1 MNTPPEI
8 VPTSVDPNLMAT
20 RYGIPYEGG
29 IYGETSSHGLLE
41 PRRILRVVVKKWL
54 TIVLVLLFAGTA
66 AAYYL
71 LTTPKVYQAESLVEL
86 SVRRPRLLTQQAAVI
101 EEQAGASQSEEIFNT
116 RLEKFKGRTMMLAA
130 LNRLFVVY
138 PAAFGLSGTNTAG
151 TLSDVET
158 FREKGLSPYQHG
170 LKLTL
175 LRRTRLVRVVFEN
188 TDPALAAAA
197 CNAFAEAA
205 EASAYDENRISS
217 DAAVVWLEAQAE
229 SQRKELLKSDDLLLK
244 FRQEHKIDVLDS
256 QRKTVENALL
266 DFNKSLVDIESREAC
281 ERDLLSTLEGLDLN
295 PERAGE
301 LPAGIPRAEEI
312 SLALGKWRAAIAERD
327 NLLTQFTPQHP
338 EVKAKDRGVALH
350 RSQALEALAR
360 AKSTTQSNCEL
371 LTKQAASLRQK
382 KAGQAQ
388 LASELELQ
396 IIEGRTRLAGLER
409 SRDSADQSYRGILTR
424 IQDARMAADE
434 NTATIKLVE
443 KAAVPAVPVKPRP
456 IRVLAL
462 AILLGL
468 MAGGGL
474 ALITDAMEDHATSPD
489 DFNGSDVPILAVV
502 PHAKTTERAAVAT
515 STIHQ
520 RFSQITEAY
529 AGLRAML
536 DSPQHKDRSQV
547 VLIASSVPGEG
558 KTVTSCNLAAS
569 WAKRGRRVLLVDFD
583 LRRPRLAGIF
593 SMPSGQRGL
602 LEALD
607 QDPDGSSMAN
617 LSYPVAECPG
627 LHVIASRPFNGA
639 SPAEVVGTPAVAA
652 LISWARA
659 HYDHVVLDAPPLGL
673 VSDALALA
681 PLVDC
686 TLVMARPETSRKQL
700 TWHTIRRFR
709 ESGHHSLALVIND
722 VDYSRAAYGS
732 YDPYYYYHRNYQ
744 AYTTEESAET

>member
-1 MNTPPEI
+1 MNTPPEV
-8 VPTSVDPNLMAT
+8 VPPSADPNPLLT
-20 RYGIPYEGG
+20 RTGAPYYRDTYGVPPHG
-29 IYGETSSHGLLE
+29 ILE
-41 PRRILRVVVKKWL
+41 PRHILRVVTQKWL

-71 LTTPKVYQAESLVEL
+71 LTTPKVYHAESLIEL

-130 LNRLFVVY
+130 LSRLFVIY
-138 PAAFGLSGTNTAG
+138 PGAFGLSETNTAG
-151 TLSDVET
+151 AVLNAET
-158 FREKGLSPYQHG
+158 FREKELNPYQSG
-170 LKLTL
+170 LELTL
-175 LRRTRLVRVVFEN
+175 LRRTRLVRVVFEHP
-188 TDPALAAAA
+188 DPVLAAAA

-229 SQRKELLKSDDLLLK
+229 SQRKELLKSDDLLLQ
-244 FRQEHKIDVLDS
+244 FRQVHKIDVLDS
-256 QRKTVENALL
+256 QRKTVENALM

-312 SLALGKWRAAIAERD
+312 SLALGKWRAAITERET
-327 NLLTQFTPQHP
+327 LLTQFTSQHP
-338 EVKAKDRGVALH
+338 EVKAKDRGVALY

-371 LTKQAASLRQK
+371 LTKQAESLRQK
-382 KAGQAQ
+382 KIAQSQ
-388 LASELELQ
+388 LASDLEMQ
-396 IIEGRTRLAGLER
+396 IIEGRTRLAALER

-443 KAAVPAVPVKPRP
+443 KAVIPVLPVKPRP
-456 IRVLAL
+456 IRILAL

-468 MAGGGL
+468 ISGSGL
-474 ALITDAMEDHATSPD
+474 ALITDGMEDRVGSPA
-489 DFNGSDVPILAVV
+489 DFEGSDIPILAVV
-502 PHAKTTERAAVAT
+502 PHVKTTERIAVAT
-515 STIHQ
+515 STIQQ
-520 RFSQITEAY
+520 RFSLINEAF

-593 SMPSGQRGL
+593 PMPSGQRGL
-602 LEALD
+602 LEALN
-607 QDPDGSSMAN
+607 QDPDASSIVN
-617 LSYPVAECPG
+617 LAYPVAECPG

-639 SPAEVVGTPAVAA
+639 SPADVVGTPAVAA
-652 LISWARA
+652 LIDWARA

-673 VSDALALA
+673 VSDVLALA

-686 TLVMARPETSRKQL
+686 TLVMARAETSRRQL

-709 ESGHHSLALVIND
+709 ESGYHSLALVIND
-722 VDYSRAAYGS
+722 VDFSKSAYGGCK
-732 YDPYYYYHRNYQ
+732 PYYYYHRNNPTY
-744 AYTTEESAET
+744 ATEESTKS